1 MRYAAIIGAAVLAV
15 LIVKAFGLLG
25 LAVYVGLVALG
36 ARLLSSRASSDR
48 SRSGDHRPTQ
58 GGSEPR

>member
-1 MRYAAIIGAAVLAV
+1 VAIIGAAVFAV

-25 LAVYVGLVALG
+25 LVVYVGLIVVGTKLV
-36 ARLLSSRASSDR
+36 SSRASSDR
-48 SRSGDHRPTQ
+48 SRSEDRRPTQ